1 MNVRRFIW
9 GAAEL
14 NMCRA
19 KKCAANNIATG
30 RPLVANQRDVKSG
43 GNPAKAR
50 TEPAIKIWKLC
61 GNGVR

>member
-43 GNPAKAR
+43 GNRAKAR
-50 TEPAIKIWKLC
+50 TKLAIKIW
-61 GNGVR
+61 